1 MDRLRATFDV
11 LKMSLSPSFIHK
23 TTFFSTVSK
32 SKCVATPKKNRKIWR
47 KSKVKMVSCTRH
59 VCCRLV
65 ETINFNSKLNR
76 SVLRKKIFFIFAFL
90 RITNKKSQYSW
101 FEDLF
106 LFCGLWNWTTGQVR
120 SMEHSKTGWGVVRW
134 WALWLANGGKKL
146 VEVGKTW
153 KTVKNDLRRS
163 GLKSIH
169 FVKSIF
175 LLFFTSIVLYKHCNI
190 IP

>member
-1 MDRLRATFDV
+1 MRCNT
-11 LKMSLSPSFIHK
+11 
-23 TTFFSTVSK
+23 
-32 SKCVATPKKNRKIWR
+32 KKNRKIWR

-90 RITNKKSQYSW
+90 RITNKKSQYSR

-106 LFCGLWNWTTGQVR
+106 LFCGLWNWTTGQVT
-120 SMEHSKTGWGVVRW
+120 SMEHSKTGWEVVRW
-134 WALWLANGGKKL
+134 WALWLANGDKKL

-153 KTVKNDLRRS
+153 KNEKMWKMKIRS
-163 GLKSIH
+163 QISSFCQID
-169 FVKSIF
+169 IF
-175 LLFFTSIVLYKHCNI
+175 TFF
-190 IP
+190 